1 MMRKI
6 VVTSIILSLAF
17 SCNKLDELTHP
28 PELTPLEDG
37 FKSSAAI
44 AYCVSI
50 ATRALTGQSLPSNV
64 VYSKVNADGYSG
76 SGIIQIAV
84 DSNTP
89 VPFNSNIGD
98 ITIAG
103 VWDGTNGGVIS
114 IIFSDFDLAASEFKF
129 YGIHTIPIIVRPN
142 SNEIVSIFAQ
152 QDIVIGEGS
161 DTLLNLGL
169 SKIKF
174 ASELDRINAAEP
186 TDPFVAVKQN
196 VWHLTVTPKSTVL
209 SFLDDDCK
217 ISGGGQIAEANSQ
230 TGGVIYHAMINTTFN
245 FTDCSKNPL
254 SGTAFIQNFKA
265 GSSLDFGTILLDFH
279 TTCDGTGAV
288 QVATGKYAT
297 ANGQDLML
305 NWQ

>member
-6 VVTSIILSLAF
+6 VFTATVLSLAF
-17 SCNKLDELTHP
+17 SCNKLDELNHP

-44 AYCVSI
+44 AYCVSV

-64 VYSKVNADGYSG
+64 VYSKINADGYSG

-84 DSNTP
+84 DASTP

-103 VWDGTNGGVIS
+103 VWDGTSGGVIS
-114 IIFSDFDLAASEFKF
+114 IVFSDFDLVASDFKF
-129 YGIHTIPIIVRPN
+129 YGIHTIPIMVRPAT
-142 SNEIVSIFAQ
+142 NEIVSIFAQ

-161 DTLLNLGL
+161 DTLLNLSL
-169 SKIKF
+169 SKPKF
-174 ASELDRINAAEP
+174 ATELDRINNPEP

-196 VWHLTVTPKSTVL
+196 VWHLTVTPKNTAL
-209 SFLDDDCK
+209 NFLDDDYK

-230 TGGVIYHAMINTTFN
+230 TGGVIYHAMINTKFN

-279 TTCDGTGAV
+279 NTCNGTGEV
-288 QVATGKYAT
+288 KVATGKYAT
-297 ANGQDLML
+297 SNGKDLQL

>member
-1 MMRKI
+1 MRKI
-6 VVTSIILSLAF
+6 VTSVVILCTAI
-17 SCNKLDELTHP
+17 SCNKLDELSTP

-44 AYCVSI
+44 GYCISI

-84 DSNTP
+84 DASTP
-89 VPFNSNIGD
+89 VPFNREIGD

-103 VWDGTNGGVIS
+103 VWDGTRGGVIS
-114 IIFSDFDLAASEFKF
+114 IVFSDFDLAGSAFKF
-129 YGIHTIPIIVRPN
+129 YGIHTIPIMVRPAT
-142 SNEIVSIFAQ
+142 NEIVSVFAQ

-161 DTLLNLGL
+161 DTLLNLSL
-169 SKIKF
+169 SKPKF
-174 ASELDRINAAEP
+174 GAELDRINNPEP

-196 VWHLTVTPKSTVL
+196 VWHLTITPKNSAL
-209 SFLDDDCK
+209 NFLDDDYR
-217 ISGGGQIAEANSQ
+217 ISGGGQIAEATSQ
-230 TGGVIYHAMINTTFN
+230 TGGVVYHAMIDTKFN
-245 FTDCSKNPL
+245 FTDCSRNPL

-265 GSSLDFGTILLDFH
+265 GSALDFGTILLDFH
-279 TTCDGTGAV
+279 STCNGTGEV
-288 QVATGKYAT
+288 KVATGKYASV
-297 ANGQDLML
+297 NRKDLVL